1 MEMMGDGVETRAE
14 MSLMKLAC
22 GAQTMDECFV
32 GGRELDARMRARPES
47 STRIESLEWIPAGR
61 LYKEMGRLPTYVQAV
76 GDLSNIPKPVT
87 GKV

>member
-47 STRIESLEWIPAGR
+47 STRIESLEYLRVDYIKRWGGYLHMCR
-61 LYKEMGRLPTYVQAV
+61 LWVIRVIF
-76 GDLSNIPKPVT
+76 LSL
-87 GKV
+87 